1 MLIYIRNGRLFSFFK
16 KDKTTVIP
24 YGITVNP
31 LNRIFFKLKVPMKK
45 YQNVFYFLLCFA
57 FLLPFPTFTPSL
69 LVPPLLFCLRKR
81 GNTEEQIRRTNK
93 DEYGNSFS
101 FFSFTED
108 K

>member
-57 FLLPFPTFTPSL
+57 FLLPFPTFTPAFSF
-69 LVPPLLFCLRKR
+69 PLFCFASEK
-81 GNTEEQIRRTNK
+81 EEIQKNK
-93 DEYGNSFS
+93 
-101 FFSFTED
+101 
-108 K
+108 